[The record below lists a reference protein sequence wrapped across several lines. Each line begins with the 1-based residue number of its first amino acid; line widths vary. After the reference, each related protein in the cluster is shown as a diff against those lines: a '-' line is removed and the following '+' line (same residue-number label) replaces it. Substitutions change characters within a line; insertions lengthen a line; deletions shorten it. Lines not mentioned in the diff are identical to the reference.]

1 VNHFSSLESLDV
13 TLFVVASNLE
23 EHVNSAVKSRSYRL
37 ARSSRC
43 SSMEV
48 DELKPYKLLCTFF
61 LGTLQELVELP
72 LGL

>member
-37 ARSSRC
+37 ARSSR
-43 SSMEV
+43 
-48 DELKPYKLLCTFF
+48 
-61 LGTLQELVELP
+61 
-72 LGL
+72 